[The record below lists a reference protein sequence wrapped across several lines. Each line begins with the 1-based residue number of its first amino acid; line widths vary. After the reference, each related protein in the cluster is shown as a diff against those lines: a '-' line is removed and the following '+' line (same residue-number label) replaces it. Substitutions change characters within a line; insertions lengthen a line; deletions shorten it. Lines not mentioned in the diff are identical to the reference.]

1 MVELSMTG
9 ISACHMLVATNDV
22 REAWSSII
30 KLFKNNFHPVP
41 KERSGCSFRRLGS
54 LGVSGA
60 LMRPL
65 VAHYRRCAIVLGAL
79 TYTDRVCHTGLTQH

>member
-1 MVELSMTG
+1 MSAKRGLQLSSCSRT
-9 ISACHMLVATNDV
+9 ISTLSRKKGPDV
-22 REAWSSII
+22 
-30 KLFKNNFHPVP
+30 P
-41 KERSGCSFRRLGS
+41 FRRLGS